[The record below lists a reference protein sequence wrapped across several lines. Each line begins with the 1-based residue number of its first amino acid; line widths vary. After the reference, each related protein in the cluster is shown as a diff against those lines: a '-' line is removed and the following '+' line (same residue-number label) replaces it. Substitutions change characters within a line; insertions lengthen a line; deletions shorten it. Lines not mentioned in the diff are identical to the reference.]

1 MSEARDKH
9 VLAKRL
15 LALFLS
21 TFAISLTTNTGYAI
35 LAAMKESFVSRR
47 GWFTEEEMAD
57 YVALAQSAPGPM
69 AINASVVIGQQ
80 AAGTLGSCAAVLGC
94 ALPPF
99 LAMVAVSYFYQAF
112 IDNWFMAAFMRGMQV
127 GVVAMLLDVVITLF
141 CNVTRKGLAYPCL
154 VMLVALAYVRLT
166 GWSILWLAIGCALAG
181 VARVRFFSRKTGGD
195 AS

>member
-1 MSEARDKH
+1 MSEARDKR

-80 AAGTLGSCAAVLGC
+80 AAGMLGSCAAVLGC

-99 LAMVAVSYFYQAF
+99 LVMVAVSYFYRSF
-112 IDNWFMAAFMRGMQV
+112 IDNWLVAAFMRGMQV

-154 VMLVALAYVRLT
+154 VMVVALAYVRLT
-166 GWSILWLAIGCALAG
+166 GWSILWLAIGCALVG
-181 VARVRFFSRKTGGD
+181 VAKVRFFSRKTGGD

>member
-1 MSEARDKH
+1 MSEAQDKR
-9 VLAKRL
+9 VLAERL
-15 LALFLS
+15 PALFLS

-80 AAGTLGSCAAVLGC
+80 AAGTLGACAAVLGC

-99 LAMVAVSYFYQAF
+99 LVMVAVSYFYQAF

-154 VMLVALAYVRLT
+154 VMVVALAYVRLT

-181 VARVRFFSRKTGGD
+181 VARARFFSGKTRGD